1 MPIYAYFVSI
11 LYRYVYDDDVA
22 DIDNNYDD
30 SDEENKNGL
39 TFWWEVLM

>member
-1 MPIYAYFVSI
+1 MPIYVYFVSI
-11 LYRYVYDDDVA
+11 SCRYVYDDDVS
-22 DIDNNYDD
+22 DTDNIYDD